1 MAIAAALDLLT
12 PTERKIVVLKFYR
25 GLSQTQIA
33 ERIEV
38 SQVHVSRLQ
47 RRALAKLRG
56 FLEQPAPVGMAGEA

>member
-12 PTERKIVVLKFYR
+12 PTERKIVVLKFYQ

-56 FLEQPAPVGMAGEA
+56 FLEQPAPARMAGEG